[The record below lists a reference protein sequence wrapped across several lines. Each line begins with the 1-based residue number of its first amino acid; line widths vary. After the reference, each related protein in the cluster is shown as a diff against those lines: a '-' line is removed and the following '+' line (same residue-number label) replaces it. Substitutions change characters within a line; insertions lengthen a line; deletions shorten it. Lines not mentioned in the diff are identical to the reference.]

1 MSKPKLS
8 ATQNKVSTLNFY
20 PFIKSKYYITIF
32 INNTPKMKT
41 PPNARY
47 ALQNDAMRISF
58 QRSYALLMICLCFL
72 QVAKLSAQDK
82 PNILL
87 VIADDLGVD
96 VSNGYHTGG
105 LMPTTPTLDSLR
117 SVGITFENVFAN
129 PKCTPTRASIMSGKF
144 GVKTGVTAT
153 PGNLDLEHTSIFKA
167 LATQTNDEYADAV
180 IGKWHISSPADPNH
194 PLEHDIDY
202 YMGMLSSSV
211 ADYYAWQKTEN
222 GATTTETNYATTVL
236 TDAAINWVNDQ
247 TQPWFLWFAHV
258 APHSPFHVPPSHM
271 YSINATGTTYRK
283 YIAMIESIDFEL
295 NRLLYSMP
303 EAVRNNTIII
313 YIGDNGT
320 PGQVLQDYP
329 MGHGKSTLY
338 QGGIRVPMIVA
349 GAGVTRMGEREAAL
363 VNVNDIHA
371 TILDLAG
378 GELPGGVFNSL
389 SFAHLLKGESGDT
402 RKYNYAEITGE
413 NKNGWT
419 MREER
424 YKLIKFTDG
433 TEEMYDLLLD
443 SLEIVNL
450 LANPLTAEQLTIKA
464 DLEAEGVQTRDAWS
478 CRDFIKNGDEEG
490 IDCGGTYC
498 APCQTTGLTSAI
510 ADISVEIHPNPT
522 ADFLTLSSASE
533 KLQAVTIYSV
543 LGTRLLQITELNQ
556 QELKI
561 DLSEL
566 APQTLLL
573 EMQFPQ
579 GKKTVKVLK
588 E

>member
-1 MSKPKLS
+1 
-8 ATQNKVSTLNFY
+8 
-20 PFIKSKYYITIF
+20 
-32 INNTPKMKT
+32 MKT
-41 PPNARY
+41 PLKLSQVVPNY
-47 ALQNDAMRISF
+47 AIPKTI
-58 QRSYALLMICLCFL
+58 QRSFSLVIFYLFFL
-72 QVAKLSAQDK
+72 QAASLSAQDQ

-153 PGNLDLEHTSIFKA
+153 PGNLDLVHTSIFKA
-167 LATQTNDEYADAV
+167 LAAQTSNEYADAV

-236 TDAAINWVNDQ
+236 TDAAIDWVNDQ

-271 YSINATGTTYRK
+271 YSINATGTNYRK

-320 PGQVLQDYP
+320 PGSVLQDYP

-389 SFAHLLKGESGDT
+389 SFAHLLKGEAGDT
-402 RKYNYAEITGE
+402 RKYNYAEIMGE

-450 LANPLTAEQLTIKA
+450 LDNPLTAEQLTIKE
-464 DLEAEGVQTRDAWS
+464 DLEAEGIQTRDAWS

-498 APCQTTGLTSAI
+498 TPCQTTGLTNAVV
-510 ADISVEIHPNPT
+510 DISFDVHPNPT
-522 ADFLTLSSASE
+522 SDFLSISNASQ
-533 KLQAVTIYSV
+533 KLQELTIYSI
-543 LGTRLLQITELNQ
+543 LGERLLQIPALNQ
-556 QELKI
+556 RELKI
-561 DLSEL
+561 DLSGL
-566 APQTLLL
+566 APQTLLV
-573 EMQFPQ
+573 EIQFPQ
-579 GKKTVKVLK
+579 GVKTVKVVK